1 MSDLKKLKLISPIA
15 TIMLVLFV
23 SGTLLIMSGAGST
36 FAFVVEGSEIGLEV
50 NVADE
55 FTDVS
60 NLAPGDTKS
69 SYLTVSN
76 KGSGTF
82 KYFFDIKKIGSTA
95 GSYRG
100 TEGKP
105 LDEILKMTVKR
116 GEETLFDGL
125 ISNFEEKDM
134 GDLAAGDEQRLDI
147 SVYFPEEAGNEYQ
160 GADVTVQFKFRAVC
174 DQEEKTMLEVRK
186 FRDNNRNGEWDSGEP
201 EIEGWTVF
209 INDDRYS
216 TPQALELEPG
226 TYTVREAT
234 RSGWRAST
242 PTEYTV
248 TLEAGDQETVLFGNY
263 EISTPPPPPPPP
275 PPPSGEASLAVYK
288 FYDDDADGIW
298 DDGEEEI
305 EGWTVFINDDRY
317 STPLELELE
326 PGTYTVREET
336 RSGWRA
342 STPTEYT
349 VTLEAGDQETVLFG
363 NYEISTPPPPPP
375 PPPGRASLSVY
386 KFYDADADGVWD
398 IDEVQLESWTVFVN
412 DEEYETPLTLELAPG
427 EYTVA
432 EEVLAGWV
440 ATTPP
445 EVVVVLEEGDRE
457 TVIFGNFAE
466 REYIIPPERPVVPP
480 VDVTEIEMPP
490 EPPETGLPKTGE
502 YSRPAI
508 YAIGVLIIVAG
519 LLLRKKALAVS
530 RNNKGC

>member
-134 GDLAAGDEQRLDI
+134 GDLAAGDEQRLEI

-226 TYTVREAT
+226 TYTVREA
-234 RSGWRAST
+234 
-242 PTEYTV
+242 
-248 TLEAGDQETVLFGNY
+248 
-263 EISTPPPPPPPP
+263 
-275 PPPSGEASLAVYK
+275 
-288 FYDDDADGIW
+288 
-298 DDGEEEI
+298 
-305 EGWTVFINDDRY
+305 
-317 STPLELELE
+317 
-326 PGTYTVREET
+326 T